1 MHTHR
6 LVYEAA
12 GTVRSLPLRHGA
24 RGGVAR
30 TWNDHSRA
38 PAVKERENEML
49 HFKDF
54 EDSLVGV
61 QISALN
67 ISIALNPMP
76 NEHDC
81 NR

>member
-1 MHTHR
+1 MVSLFLKRKQRSNQKRMHTHR

-49 HFKDF
+49 RFKDF
-54 EDSLVGV
+54 EDS
-61 QISALN
+61 
-67 ISIALNPMP
+67 
-76 NEHDC
+76 
-81 NR
+81 